1 MMSLGGSKMKKINF
15 EEYNKKRK
23 KAKINIL
30 ELRDQLTRQKNTSK
44 RSRNQKK
51 QFLLYELA
59 KKRKD
64 KMIEKIS
71 EHKYRFK

>member
-1 MMSLGGSKMKKINF
+1 MRKINF

-23 KAKINIL
+23 EAKINIL
-30 ELRDQLTRQKNTSK
+30 ELRDQLSKPKASSK
-44 RSRNQKK
+44 RSRSQDK

-59 KKRKD
+59 KKRKE

>member
-1 MMSLGGSKMKKINF
+1 MKKINF
-15 EEYNKKRK
+15 EDYNKKRK
-23 KAKINIL
+23 KAKIDIL
-30 ELRDQLTRQKNTSK
+30 ELRDQLSKQKTKPK
-44 RSRNQKK
+44 RRRNQKK

>member
-1 MMSLGGSKMKKINF
+1 MKKINF
-15 EEYNKKRK
+15 EDYNKKRK
-23 KAKINIL
+23 KAKIDIL
-30 ELRDQLTRQKNTSK
+30 ELRDQLSKQKTK
-44 RSRNQKK
+44 PKHRRNQKK